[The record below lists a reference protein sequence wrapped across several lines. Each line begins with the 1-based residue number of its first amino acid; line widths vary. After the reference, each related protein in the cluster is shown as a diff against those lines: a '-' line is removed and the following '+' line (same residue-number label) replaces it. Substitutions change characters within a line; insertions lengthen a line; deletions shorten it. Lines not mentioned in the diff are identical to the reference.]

1 MNRRDFT
8 VDVDEKT
15 RLDKYLADYVD
26 LMTRSRLKEL
36 LSSLKVNGKPAKLS
50 TQVSSGDRIVVEY
63 DEPPVPTY
71 SPEFIPLDILYE
83 DNDVIIVN
91 KPRDMVVHPAAGN
104 HQGTLVQGLM
114 YHIRELSENF
124 DGERVRPGI
133 VHRLDKDTSGIL
145 IAAKN
150 PEALEFLAVQF
161 RKKQVQKIYLAI
173 VKGTVRPPEGIIE
186 KGIIRNPTN
195 RKKFTWSET
204 EGKTARTIYRVL
216 RQYDGAAF
224 VLLQPE
230 TGRTHQL
237 RVHMLSQGNPILGDP
252 LYSRKSHSAAQN
264 LMLHA
269 YILEIRL
276 PGTPRKAV
284 FRAPVPD
291 DFKRALL
298 SVAKKQ

>member
-1 MNRRDFT
+1 MNHREFI
-8 VDVDEKT
+8 VDVDEKI
-15 RLDKYLADYVD
+15 RLDKYLADYAE

-36 LSSLKVNGKPAKLS
+36 LSSLTVNGRPAKLS
-50 TQVSSGDRIVVEY
+50 YPVKSGDRVVVEY
-63 DEPPVPTY
+63 DEPPPPAY
-71 SPEFIPLDILYE
+71 SPEYIPLDILYE
-83 DNDVIIVN
+83 DKDVIIIN
-91 KPRDMVVHPAAGN
+91 KPRGMVVHPAAGN

-124 DGERVRPGI
+124 NGERVRPGI

-150 PEALEFLAVQF
+150 PETLEYLAAQF
-161 RKKQVQKIYLAI
+161 RKKQVQKTYLAI
-173 VKGTVRPPEGIIE
+173 VKGRVLPPEGIIE
-186 KGIIRNPTN
+186 KRIIRNPKN
-195 RKKFTWSET
+195 RKEFTWSET
-204 EGKTARTIYRVL
+204 EGKIARTRYRVL

-252 LYSRKSHSAAQN
+252 VYSRKSYTAARN

-276 PGTPRKAV
+276 PGTPGKSA
-284 FRAPVPD
+284 FRAPIPE
-291 DFKRALL
+291 DFKRALID
-298 SVAKKQ
+298 VAKKS